1 MRTIGLLY
9 HPSRPESQALAE
21 ALGEALSGACV
32 RRFAADDENALRQ
45 AAPTL
50 DLLITLGGDG
60 TIVRAVRS
68 VAQAGT
74 PVLGVNLGRLGFLA
88 EVDPDDMLEI
98 VPALL
103 RGEYAIEERMM
114 LAVTVE
120 REGKRLFES
129 HAINDA
135 VLARGAISRTVRV
148 SVEVDGRHVMTPV
161 ADGVIVSTPTGS
173 TAYCLAAGG
182 PIVAPD
188 LNCLAITPIAPHL
201 GIVRSFIIPPQ
212 RQVCLRLIKGEG
224 AMLTVDGQV
233 DIAVSP
239 GDVVC
244 ASMSEQRAR
253 FVRLAGAGYYYESVL
268 RRLGWADRPE
278 VP

>member
-21 ALGEALSGACV
+21 ALGEALSSACV
-32 RRFAADDENALRQ
+32 RRFATDDEGALRQ
-45 AAPTL
+45 AAPAL

-68 VAQAGT
+68 VAEAGT

-88 EVDPDDMLEI
+88 EVDPDDIAKI
-98 VPALL
+98 VPVLL
-103 RGEYAIEERMM
+103 QGEYAIEERMM
-114 LAVTVE
+114 LAVTME
-120 REGKRLFES
+120 REGRRLFETQ
-129 HAINDA
+129 AINDA

-182 PIVAPD
+182 PIIAPD
-188 LNCLAITPIAPHL
+188 LDCLAITPIAPHL
-201 GIVRSFIIPPQ
+201 GIVRSFVIPAH
-212 RQVCLRLIKGEG
+212 RRVCLTLVKGEG

-233 DIAVSP
+233 DQPVSP

-244 ASMSEQRAR
+244 ATMSERPAR
-253 FVRLAGAGYYYESVL
+253 FVRLGGAGYYYESVL
-268 RRLGWADRPE
+268 RRL
-278 VP
+278 